1 MCSNSECDGTCDTD
15 VLLWLGISVSRYAW
29 PYTLHMRSPARSV
42 LHTYTSHMVR
52 ISLSI
57 MQSRGSIDKQA
68 RVVYSHVNFIWQYPI
83 SGCFV
88 LGLNYSGHFQNYC
101 ARPGGEM
108 GRDGA
113 SSPQGQGE
121 MNYRSSNK

>member
-1 MCSNSECDGTCDTD
+1 MCCNSECAAMCDTD
-15 VLLWLGISVSRYAW
+15 VLLWLGISVSSYAW

-52 ISLSI
+52 IPLSI

-68 RVVYSHVNFIWQYPI
+68 RVVYSHVKLIWQYPI
-83 SGCFV
+83 SGCFAM
-88 LGLNYSGHFQNYC
+88 GLNCLINFQNYC

-113 SSPQGQGE
+113 RWGE
-121 MNYRSSNK
+121 LAPGPRRDE